1 MTQAETETIKSN
13 VSTINKIGNNK
24 LGKSVK
30 KRMENNIKGAVLGGG
45 IGIVLGIATR
55 KNLVISGLIGLIIGR
70 LILVKQ

>member
-1 MTQAETETIKSN
+1 MTQAETEKIKSN

-70 LILVKQ
+70 LILVK